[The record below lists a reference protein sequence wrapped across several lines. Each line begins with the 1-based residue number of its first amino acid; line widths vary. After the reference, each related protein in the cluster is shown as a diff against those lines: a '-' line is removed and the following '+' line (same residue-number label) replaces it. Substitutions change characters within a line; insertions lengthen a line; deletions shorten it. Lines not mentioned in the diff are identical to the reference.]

1 MKLKKVGAFLLAA
14 VVIVGLLAGCGGN
27 GGSNQGTEPSTEN
40 TDTSGG
46 DAAGDDTAGNGAA
59 ADDSTAG
66 DDASGGS
73 ASDETASNDAS
84 GGDAAGEVT
93 IWYYWETEGHQKAL
107 DKVISDYNASQD
119 EISVSAKYVP
129 FADFKK
135 QLSIGASADELPDIA
150 ILDSPDHASYATMG
164 IFADLGGKF
173 DVANYYEGAVDS
185 CTIDGTLY
193 GVPFGVN
200 CLGLYYNEE
209 LLEAGGCQVPATWEE
224 LKETAQ
230 KLTKDNVTGL
240 AFCSLQNE
248 EGTFNFM
255 PWVWSTGAGSY
266 EINSEGGVKALTLA
280 KDLVD
285 SGAMSKECINW
296 TQGDVMN
303 QFISGNVAMMVNG
316 PWQIPTMKEE
326 APDLKWNVALIP
338 KDGDYAS
345 VLGGENYAVIA
356 GGNEEGALK
365 FLQYATEE
373 AQVKYLM
380 DCFGYISAD
389 KTIAEGQFSGD
400 AVMEKFTEQLGYAKA
415 RGPLAE
421 WPEVS
426 DAISLAFNQVMTG
439 EKEPQEAADTAQ
451 QTIDGIVGQ

>member
-1 MKLKKVGAFLLAA
+1 MKLKKVASVFLA
-14 VVIVGLLAGCGGN
+14 VMLSVGMLAGCGAGSGN
-27 GGSNQGTEPSTEN
+27 EKADGEN
-40 TDTSGG
+40 AASSENVGK
-46 DAAGDDTAGNGAA
+46 DAEQETGEAP
-59 ADDSTAG
+59 ADGESK
-66 DDASGGS
+66 
-73 ASDETASNDAS
+73 ETASS
-84 GGDAAGEVT
+84 GGEEVT

-107 DKVISDYNASQD
+107 DKVISDYNASQSD
-119 EISVSAKYVP
+119 ITVSAKYVP

-164 IFADLGGKF
+164 IFADLTGKF
-173 DVANYYEGAVDS
+173 DVSNYYEGSVDS

-200 CLGLYYNEE
+200 CLGLYYNED
-209 LLEAGGCQVPATWEE
+209 LLTAAGCKAPTNWDE
-224 LKETAQ
+224 LKDTAS

-240 AFCSLQNE
+240 AFCSVQNE

-280 KDLVD
+280 KDLVE

-303 QFISGNVAMMVNG
+303 QFISGNVAMMING

-326 APDLKWNVALIP
+326 APDLNWKVALIP
-338 KDGDYAS
+338 QDKEYAS
-345 VLGGENYAVIA
+345 VLGGENYAVVA

-365 FLQYATEE
+365 FLEYATAKE
-373 AQVKYLM
+373 QVEYLM
-380 DCFGYISAD
+380 GAFGYISAD
-389 KTIAEGQFSGD
+389 KTIAEGQFTD
-400 AVMEKFTEQLGYAKA
+400 DEAMKTFTEQLNYAKA

-439 EKEPQEAADTAQ
+439 EKEPQDAADAAQ
-451 QTIDGIVGQ
+451 QVIDGIVTK